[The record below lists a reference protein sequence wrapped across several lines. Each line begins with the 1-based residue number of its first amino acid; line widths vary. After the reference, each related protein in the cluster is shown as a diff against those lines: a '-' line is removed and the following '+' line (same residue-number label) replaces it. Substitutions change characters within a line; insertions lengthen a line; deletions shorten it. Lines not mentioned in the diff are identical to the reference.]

1 MPADDEIVSIEATP
15 AGITETSIRGAI
27 VNLNFLINP
36 EGPPG
41 EDVPADS

>member
-1 MPADDEIVSIEATP
+1 MPDDDEIVSIEATN

-36 EGPPG
+36 DDCAD